1 MHVCTVVVA
10 CKEKEG
16 VVIYLG
22 VRKQEACKS
31 SSNSQMSQPT
41 RIKTWRATV
50 SAKNKSP
57 DKGKPQRTT
66 AQ

>member
-31 SSNSQMSQPT
+31 SSNYPDVYLYAYLACNE
-41 RIKTWRATV
+41 REGVVNHI
-50 SAKNKSP
+50 SA
-57 DKGKPQRTT
+57 
-66 AQ
+66 